1 MDEEAIKEMRAW
13 FKAIYEILK
22 SEAREARGDREEEAL
37 VSGKMLM
44 MDDVEEKF
52 QRVLRQSRK
61 RARAQGP
68 GKEEQ

>member
-13 FKAIYEILK
+13 FRVVNERINADYT
-22 SEAREARGDREEEAL
+22 RVRGDREEEVFL
-37 VSGKMLM
+37 SGKMLM

-61 RARAQGP
+61 RAREAL
-68 GKEEQ
+68 K

>member
-22 SEAREARGDREEEAL
+22 SESREARGDREEEAL

>member
-13 FKAIYEILK
+13 FKAIYERLK